1 MLRYLFL
8 IIVFSILPVIVNAQ
22 TPDDQTRDIWD
33 TAFMKKRPAGK
44 KSTKKKSIRYQIV
57 SKTKLPS
64 STTFAKTA
72 VVGVTIWRL
81 RPSKQSDDEA
91 VRQLIYEQGEW
102 TPERISAG
110 TPLDEGSRVQ
120 LTIESPRS
128 GYIYVFDR
136 EVYSNDT
143 FGEPYLI
150 FPNLNINGGYNRV
163 NAGRV
168 IEIPASTDK
177 PPFYTLRRSG
187 MNHHGENIT
196 VIVTDKPLS
205 ELSIGRSA
213 IRISTEQFDSYQKR
227 WGALTEQLE
236 LEGGSGMAK
245 NRMEKI
251 AGEGKRTLTQNDS
264 PPQTIYRV
272 LAKPNQPLLV
282 TIPLKI
288 GDKIEK

>member
-1 MLRYLFL
+1 MLKYLFL
-8 IIVFSILPVIVNAQ
+8 LIVFSILPIFVNAQ
-22 TPDDQTRDIWD
+22 SPDEQTRDIWD

-44 KSTKKKSIRYQIV
+44 KTIKKKPIKYKIV

-64 STTFAKTA
+64 STNIAKTA
-72 VVGVTIWRL
+72 VVGVTVWRL

-110 TPLDEGSRVQ
+110 TPLGEGSRVQ

-136 EVYSNDT
+136 EVFSDNT
-143 FGEPYLI
+143 FGEPFLI
-150 FPNLNINGGYNRV
+150 FPNLNINGGNNRV
-163 NAGRV
+163 SAGRV

-177 PPFYTLRRSG
+177 PPFYTLKRSG
-187 MNHHGENIT
+187 INHEGENIT
-196 VIVTDKPLS
+196 VIVTDKPLND
-205 ELSIGRSA
+205 LVIGRSA
-213 IRISTEQFDSYQKR
+213 IRISTEQFDSYQKQ

-236 LEGGSGMAK
+236 LEGGSGLAK
-245 NRMEKI
+245 NKVEKN
-251 AGEGKRTLTQNDS
+251 AGEGKRALTQNDS

-282 TIPLKI
+282 TVPLKI

>member
-1 MLRYLFL
+1 MLKYLFFL
-8 IIVFSILPVIVNAQ
+8 IVFSILPIFVNAQ
-22 TPDDQTRDIWD
+22 SPDEQTRDIWD

-44 KSTKKKSIRYQIV
+44 KTIKKKPIKYKIV

-64 STTFAKTA
+64 STNIAKTA

-110 TPLDEGSRVQ
+110 TPLGEGSRVQ

-136 EVYSNDT
+136 EVFSDNT
-143 FGEPYLI
+143 FGEPFLI
-150 FPNLNINGGYNRV
+150 FPNLNINGGNNRV
-163 NAGRV
+163 SAGRV

-177 PPFYTLRRSG
+177 PPFYTLKRSG
-187 MNHHGENIT
+187 INHEGENIT
-196 VIVTDKPLS
+196 VIVTDKPLND
-205 ELSIGRSA
+205 LVIGRSA
-213 IRISTEQFDSYQKR
+213 IRISTEQFDSYQKQ

-236 LEGGSGMAK
+236 LEGGSGLAK
-245 NRMEKI
+245 NKVEKN
-251 AGEGKRTLTQNDS
+251 AGEGKRALTQNDS

-282 TIPLKI
+282 TVPLKI